1 MAVFYKWIKGC
12 EEGAN
17 LTTGKWTY
25 VNWTDAEPTLT
36 IVDKDTEGTKD
47 YGSLLTT
54 KPSGPR
60 TLQNTWTF
68 EGTLACTGDIDFSTC
83 KTFNAKR
90 VEIDEVVAGIIT
102 SKDGTNGELQY
113 EASKHNFK
121 GPINNTDS
129 YIAAKYFNATSDVR
143 AKENVQPWDQS
154 ALDLV
159 SQIPVYTFNYK
170 NDQDTVIGILA
181 QDLLEK
187 QHENLKLVN
196 NTDADGINEFMTI
209 KEGKMVFV
217 LWKAVQE
224 LQAQVADLQQQLNN
238 LKQ

>member
-12 EEGAN
+12 KEGAN
-17 LTTGKWTY
+17 LTKGNWTC
-25 VNWTDAEPTLT
+25 VNWTDAEPTLE
-36 IVDKDTEGTKD
+36 IVDKSTGDRTELGH
-47 YGSLLTT
+47 LLTDN
-54 KPSGPR
+54 PSGPR
-60 TLQNTWTF
+60 TVHNTWTF
-68 EGTLACTGDIDFSTC
+68 DGTLACIGDIDFSNC
-83 KTFNAKR
+83 QTFNANR
-90 VEIDEVVAGIIT
+90 GVVDELAAEIIT
-102 SKDGTNGELQY
+102 STDGGELKY
-113 EASKHNFK
+113 IASQHNFT
-121 GPINNTDS
+121 GPINNTD

-224 LQAQVADLQQQLNN
+224 LQAQVADLQQKLNN

>member
-12 EEGAN
+12 TEGAN
-17 LTTGKWTY
+17 LTEGKWTH
-25 VNWTDAEPTLT
+25 VKWGNAEPTLE
-36 IVDKDTEGTKD
+36 IVDKSTGEKIWDL
-47 YGSLLTT
+47 GSLLTDN
-54 KPSGPR
+54 PSSAR
-60 TLQNTWTF
+60 TVHDKWTF
-68 EGTLACTGDIDFSTC
+68 DGTLACTGDIDFSQC
-83 KTFNAKR
+83 DTFNANR
-90 VEIDEVVAGIIT
+90 GVLDTVAAETIT
-102 SKDGTNGELQY
+102 SKDGTDGELKY
-113 EASKHNFK
+113 EASLHNFT
-121 GPINNTDS
+121 GPINTGS
-129 YIAAKYFNATSDVR
+129 YVAAKYFNATSDVR
-143 AKENVQPWDQS
+143 AKENIQPWDQN

-170 NDQDTVIGILA
+170 NDQDTVVGILA

-224 LQAQVADLQQQLNN
+224 LQAQVADLQQKLNN